1 MTVTRRGSITSYNCT
16 GDRTVNRHN
25 RALSDT
31 SLEFYHRRDLTPHS
45 LVQSGQS
52 RNTPGLSIDS
62 RSVNVVE
69 KDIVLDQKALMRS
82 LAHRIRY
89 RGPNGK
95 KDMSTL
101 VQKRVCPDVTHMQR
115 FSLRFSGSSKDI
127 C

>member
-1 MTVTRRGSITSYNCT
+1 MKLEGINWHSVRALIETASVRVMRRGSITSI
-16 GDRTVNRHN
+16 GRTVNRHN

-82 LAHRIRY
+82 LAHRVRY
-89 RGPNGK
+89 RCPNVK
-95 KDMSTL
+95 TCL
-101 VQKRVCPDVTHMQR
+101 P
-115 FSLRFSGSSKDI
+115 
-127 C
+127 